1 MKKYRSLK
9 DIHLGN
15 SEFAIKVGDIVQFDG
30 SKLILPSG
38 VVVPLATPSSLV
50 AAINMGWLVL
60 CDDDGEEIEAPA
72 APAPRSPAQAAQAA
86 RPGQPAPKFATVQRA
101 EQVMGGLNDVRGP
114 KAPAAHQASNAAST
128 ISRAAPTGAMVAPQ
142 GMFDAPLSV
151 GGKPS
156 KGFQRGAV
164 VQEGTGA
171 EQTLV
176 PARRFSTTAKGEV
189 VKIGVN
195 DGDALRA
202 AQAATNRANQK
213 TQTNFDAK
221 KLAEALPDK
230 FAMPEEEEEMIVD
243 VGDGDEMLAGGELEE
258 ILPNAVSTGKPPT
271 GVYKEGAI
279 IGRGGGDSEFS
290 TEEDGKVV
298 GKIGGAHAASL
309 APKAEVDPMAAA
321 LAEVAGEEIDL
332 TPSQTNI
339 DLPALLAKARL
350 EVVAHLVPE
359 GFTWDMSGH
368 WKARAKL
375 AVDKYR
381 EFPNI
386 LMAIMALEVRAVQQ
400 EILKRM
406 FGEAKAPVQASLSR
420 VTDQDVPPSE

>member
-230 FAMPEEEEEMIVD
+230 FEMPEEEMEVD
-243 VGDGDEMLAGGELEE
+243 LGDGDEMLAGGELEE

-279 IGRGGGDSEFS
+279 VGRGGGDSDFS
-290 TEEDGKVV
+290 TADDGKVI
-298 GKIGGAHAASL
+298 GKIGEAHAASL
-309 APKAEVDPMAAA
+309 APKVDIDPMAAA

-332 TPSQTNI
+332 TPSDTDI
-339 DLPALLAKARL
+339 DIPALLAKARL

-359 GFTWDMSGH
+359 GFTWDTSPH

-375 AVDKYR
+375 AVDLYR
-381 EFPNI
+381 DFPNI

-406 FGEAKAPVQASLSR
+406 FGEAKAPANVSLSR
-420 VTDQDVPPSE
+420 VTDSDEMLSE